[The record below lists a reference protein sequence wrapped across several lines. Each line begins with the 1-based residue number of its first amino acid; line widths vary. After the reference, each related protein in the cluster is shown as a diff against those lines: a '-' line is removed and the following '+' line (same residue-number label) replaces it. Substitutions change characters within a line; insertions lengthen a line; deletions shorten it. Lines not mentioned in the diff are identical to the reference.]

1 MSKIT
6 GGGDGSVFS
15 VSDSDLDS
23 ESETTMRLRSCLLG
37 SMEHLTAIR
46 CGGTMMVPVLC
57 RAWPRVMQRFKSLHN
72 AACSN
77 GSHQRAS
84 EGQSEGNTTGLC
96 LQRPL
101 APPRS
106 EPAESRLGRGP
117 WAP

>member
-1 MSKIT
+1 MLQVASRWHCEAMQP
-6 GGGDGSVFS
+6 D
-15 VSDSDLDS
+15 
-23 ESETTMRLRSCLLG
+23 ESS
-37 SMEHLTAIR
+37 IR
-46 CGGTMMVPVLC
+46 AVHRECQTHHPRPEKAQTPAPRAMMVPALC

-72 AACSN
+72 ATCSN

-84 EGQSEGNTTGLC
+84 EGQSEGNTTGSLSPEA
-96 LQRPL
+96 PL